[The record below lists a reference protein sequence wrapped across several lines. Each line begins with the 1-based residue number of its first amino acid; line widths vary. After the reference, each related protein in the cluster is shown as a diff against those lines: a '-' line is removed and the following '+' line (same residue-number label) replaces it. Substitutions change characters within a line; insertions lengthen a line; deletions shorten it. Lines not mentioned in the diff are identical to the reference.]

1 MPAPPDADAPNADH
15 ADAVR
20 AYHEATKH
28 HLQAYARGPGRLD
41 WATQPDPFRRYA
53 GAEAIPLDHAEPGDA
68 PTYRDVLVPGRVP
81 PAPLD
86 RAAVSRLFLD
96 SLALSAWKEAMG
108 TRWALRVNPSSGN
121 LHPTE
126 GYLLCGPVAGLA
138 DAPAVFHYAP
148 AAHALER
155 RHRIDRDAWERLT
168 ADLPP
173 GTVLVGLASVHWR
186 EAWKYGER
194 AFRYCQHD
202 AGHAVAAV
210 ALAAAGL
217 GWDCRLLADA
227 GDDEVAALLGIA
239 PAHQPGAGTEPEHP
253 DGLLALFP
261 AGAPVHAAGLD
272 RDAVA
277 AAAAGEWHGAPNAL
291 SPSHVRWEAVER
303 VAEATVKPPTDRMF
317 TPTPP
322 APDLPDVPEAPAVPF
337 RPLVHRRRS
346 AVAMDGVTG
355 TDAPTLHR
363 LLAATLPG
371 RRPLSALPWP
381 PAIHLGLF
389 VHRVAGL
396 APGLYLY
403 ARDPAAVPRLRAA
416 LTEPAFLW
424 QRPPGTPEGMDLF
437 ALVEEDVTRLAGVLS
452 CHQQIAS
459 HGAFSLG
466 MLADY
471 AAPLERYGAWFYRHL
486 FWEAGAVGQ
495 VLYLEAEAGG
505 LRATGIGCY
514 FDDPVHRAFGIR
526 NHSFQSLYHFT
537 VGGAVEDTRLQTL
550 PAYPAAGVSRR

>member
-1 MPAPPDADAPNADH
+1 MEPGSEAAPGAASRAL
-15 ADAVR
+15 
-20 AYHEATKH
+20 AYHQRTKH
-28 HLQAYARGPGRLD
+28 HPQRYARALGYLD
-41 WATQPDPFRRYA
+41 WDTQPDPFRTYA
-53 GAEAIPLDHAEPGDA
+53 GAPRVALPLVADELPARYSEL
-68 PTYRDVLVPGRVP
+68 YVPGAV
-81 PAPLD
+81 AP
-86 RAAVSRLFLD
+86 RALGLASVAALLE
-96 SLALSAWKEAMG
+96 LALGITAWKEFEG
-108 TRWALRVNPSSGN
+108 SRWALRSDPSSGN

-126 GYLLCGPVAGLA
+126 GYVVLPEVPGLA
-138 DAPAVFHYAP
+138 AGVYHYVSRD
-148 AAHALER
+148 HALER
-155 RHRIDRDAWERLT
+155 RCALSGEAASELARH
-168 ADLPP
+168 LPQ
-173 GTVLVGLASVHWR
+173 GGLLFGLSSIHWR

-217 GWDCRLLADA
+217 GWDCRLLADF
-227 GDDEVAALLGIA
+227 GDDDVAALLGLA
-239 PAHQPGAGTEPEHP
+239 PVEGAEPEHP

-261 AGAPVHAAGLD
+261 AGARWDAAGPD

-277 AAAAGEWHGAPNAL
+277 DAAAGDWHGTPNAL
-291 SPSHVRWEAVER
+291 SPSHVRWEAIEG
-303 VAEATVKPPTDRMF
+303 VAAATVKPPTDGTF
-317 TPTPP
+317 APAPP
-322 APDLPDVPEAPAVPF
+322 APDPPDVADAPEVPF

-363 LLAATLPG
+363 MLAATLPG
-371 RRPLSALPWP
+371 RRPLAALPWP

-396 APGLYLY
+396 APGLYLF
-403 ARDPAAVPRLRAA
+403 ARDPAAVPRLRDA
-416 LTEPAFLW
+416 LAEPAFLW
-424 QRPPGTPEGMDLF
+424 KRPPGTPQGMDLF

-471 AAPLERYGAWFYRHL
+471 QAPLERYGAWFYRHL

-495 VLYLEAEAGG
+495 VLYLEAEAAR

-526 NHSFQSLYHFT
+526 DRSFQSLYHFT